1 MKQNN
6 LLLNISDQQLR
17 QAGLTRAQARKS
29 LAALDYRDNDVFRH
43 VMNAENPIS
52 RKILTM
58 YLSDLLHRQ
67 IVWIGS
73 EATEPVKANF
83 REKGVRYDVMVRIR
97 DDQGKSMLVNLEM
110 QNYRMAESLS
120 LRSQGYASRMVS
132 DQIEVGGSFDF
143 IPVLQIMIT
152 KRMPEM
158 KASREYLHYHRYTN
172 EKTRKWMPKE
182 RCRTLWIEMEKT
194 QALERVPTEQWRI
207 SDKITYML
215 RYSRDPKK
223 QKIIHELIEKEEVI
237 RMMEEK
243 RMDFLKDTS
252 YAIAKMRMKYDEMD
266 EKTVYKKGMRK
277 GVKKGVKQGMVQGII
292 KGMKQGLEQGLEQ
305 GIVQGMVQGM
315 VQGIVKGKVSLLK
328 ELLRQKWELTES
340 DEKDLDS
347 LNEEEVNQIV
357 QVLNRINTPKD
368 LQDQLKKLSDPK
380 HQAENHAQF
389 SFSHD

>member
-1 MKQNN
+1 MKQSN
-6 LLLNISDQQLR
+6 LLLNISDQQLQ

-43 VMNAENPIS
+43 VMNAENPVS

-58 YLSDLLHRQ
+58 YLSDLLHRR

-73 EATEPVKANF
+73 EATEPVKANC

-97 DDQGKSMLVNLEM
+97 DDLGKPMLVNLEM

-120 LRSQGYASRMVS
+120 LRSQGSRMVS

-172 EKTRKWMPKE
+172 EKTSKRMPKE

-194 QALERVPTEQWRI
+194 QALERIPTEQWRI
-207 SDKITYML
+207 SDKMTYML

-252 YAIAKMRMKYDEMD
+252 DAIARMRMKYDEMD
-266 EKTVYKKGMRK
+266 EKTVYKKGIEKGMRK
-277 GVKKGVKQGMVQGII
+277 GVKKGVKQGKI
-292 KGMKQGLEQGLEQ
+292 
-305 GIVQGMVQGM
+305 
-315 VQGIVKGKVSLLK
+315 SLLK

-368 LQDQLKKLSDPK
+368 LHDQLKKLSGSK
-380 HQAENHAQF
+380 HQAESHAQF

>member
-1 MKQNN
+1 MKQSN
-6 LLLNISDQQLR
+6 LLLNISDQQLQ

-43 VMNAENPIS
+43 VMNAENPVS

-58 YLSDLLHRQ
+58 YLSDLLHRR

-83 REKGVRYDVMVRIR
+83 REKGVRYDVMVRIQ
-97 DDQGKSMLVNLEM
+97 DDQGKPMLVNLEM

-152 KRMPEM
+152 RRMPEM

-172 EKTRKWMPKE
+172 EKTSKWMPKE

-194 QALERVPTEQWRI
+194 QALERIPTEQWRI
-207 SDKITYML
+207 SDKITYKL

-252 YAIAKMRMKYDEMD
+252 DAIARMRMKYDEMD
-266 EKTVYKKGMRK
+266 EKTVYKKGIEKGMRK
-277 GVKKGVKQGMVQGII
+277 GKI
-292 KGMKQGLEQGLEQ
+292 L
-305 GIVQGMVQGM
+305 
-315 VQGIVKGKVSLLK
+315 LLK
-328 ELLRQKWELTES
+328 DVLNQKLALTET
-340 DEKDLDS
+340 DEACLS
-347 LNEEEVNQIV
+347 NLTEEDINQIV
-357 QVLNRINTPKD
+357 HVLYKINTLED
-368 LQDQLKKLSDPK
+368 FHDQLKKLSDLK
-380 HQAENHAQF
+380 NRTINNTQF

>member
-43 VMNAENPIS
+43 VMNAENPVS

-58 YLSDLLHRQ
+58 YLSDLLHRR

-152 KRMPEM
+152 RRMPEM

-172 EKTRKWMPKE
+172 EKTSKRMPKE

-194 QALERVPTEQWRI
+194 QALEGIPTEQWRI
-207 SDKITYML
+207 SDKITYMF

-266 EKTVYKKGMRK
+266 EKTVYKKGIEK
-277 GVKKGVKQGMVQGII
+277 GLVQGF
-292 KGMKQGLEQGLEQ
+292 
-305 GIVQGMVQGM
+305 
-315 VQGIVKGKVSLLK
+315 VKGKVSLLK
-328 ELLRQKWELTES
+328 DILRLKWELTEN
-340 DEKDLDS
+340 DEKVLDD
-347 LNEEEVNQIV
+347 LNEEEVNEIV
-357 QVLNRINTPKD
+357 KVLNRMNTPKD
-368 LQDQLKKLSDPK
+368 LQDQLKKLSDSK
-380 HQAENHAQF
+380 RQADNRDQF

>member
-6 LLLNISDQQLR
+6 LLLNISDQQLQ

-43 VMNAENPIS
+43 VMNAENPVS

-58 YLSDLLHRQ
+58 YLSDLLHRR

-73 EATEPVKANF
+73 EATEPVKANC

-97 DDQGKSMLVNLEM
+97 DDLGKPMLVNLEM

-120 LRSQGYASRMVS
+120 LRSQGSRMVS

-152 KRMPEM
+152 RRMPEM

-172 EKTRKWMPKE
+172 EKTSKWMPKE

-194 QALERVPTEQWRI
+194 QALERIPTEQWRI
-207 SDKITYML
+207 SDKITYKL

-252 YAIAKMRMKYDEMD
+252 DAIARMRMKYDEMD
-266 EKTVYKKGMRK
+266 EKTVYKKGIEKGMRK
-277 GVKKGVKQGMVQGII
+277 GKI
-292 KGMKQGLEQGLEQ
+292 L
-305 GIVQGMVQGM
+305 
-315 VQGIVKGKVSLLK
+315 LLK
-328 ELLRQKWELTES
+328 DVLNQKLALTET
-340 DEKDLDS
+340 DEACLS
-347 LNEEEVNQIV
+347 NLTEEDINQIV
-357 QVLNRINTPKD
+357 HVLYKINTLED
-368 LQDQLKKLSDPK
+368 FHDQLKKLSDLK
-380 HQAENHAQF
+380 NRTINNTQF

>member
-43 VMNAENPIS
+43 VMNAENPVS

-97 DDQGKSMLVNLEM
+97 DDQGKPMLVNLEM

-172 EKTRKWMPKE
+172 EKTSKRMPKE

-266 EKTVYKKGMRK
+266 EKTVYKKGIKKGMRK
-277 GVKKGVKQGMVQGII
+277 GVK

-340 DEKDLDS
+340 DEKELDS
-347 LNEEEVNQIV
+347 LNEAEVNQIV
-357 QVLNRINTPKD
+357 QVLNRINTSED
-368 LQDQLKKLSDPK
+368 LHEQLKKLSDSK
-380 HQAENHAQF
+380 HEAENITQL
-389 SFSHD
+389 SYTHD

>member
-43 VMNAENPIS
+43 VMNAENPVS

-97 DDQGKSMLVNLEM
+97 DDQGKPMLVNLEM

-132 DQIEVGGSFDF
+132 DQIEVGSSFDF

-158 KASREYLHYHRYTN
+158 KASSEYLHYHRYTN
-172 EKTRKWMPKE
+172 EKTSKRMPKE

-194 QALERVPTEQWRI
+194 QALERIPTEQWRI

-237 RMMEEK
+237 QMMEEK

-266 EKTVYKKGMRK
+266 EKTVYKKGIEKGMRK
-277 GVKKGVKQGMVQGII
+277 GVKKGIKQGI
-292 KGMKQGLEQGLEQ
+292 EQ
-305 GIVQGMVQGM
+305 GIEQGI

-340 DEKDLDS
+340 DEKVLDS
-347 LNEEEVNQIV
+347 LNEAEVNQIV
-357 QVLNRINTPKD
+357 QVLNRINTSED
-368 LQDQLKKLSDPK
+368 LHEQLKKPSDSK
-380 HQAENHAQF
+380 HEAENITQL
-389 SFSHD
+389 SYTHD

>member
-1 MKQNN
+1 MKQSN
-6 LLLNISDQQLR
+6 LLLNISDQQLQ

-43 VMNAENPIS
+43 VMNAENPVS

-58 YLSDLLHRQ
+58 YLSDLLHRR

-97 DDQGKSMLVNLEM
+97 DDQGKPMLVNLEM

-152 KRMPEM
+152 RRMPEM

-172 EKTRKWMPKE
+172 EKTSKWMPKE

-194 QALERVPTEQWRI
+194 QALERIPTEQWRI
-207 SDKITYML
+207 SDKMTYML

-252 YAIAKMRMKYDEMD
+252 DAIARMRMKYDEMD
-266 EKTVYKKGMRK
+266 EKTVYKKGIEKGMRK
-277 GVKKGVKQGMVQGII
+277 GKI
-292 KGMKQGLEQGLEQ
+292 L
-305 GIVQGMVQGM
+305 
-315 VQGIVKGKVSLLK
+315 LLK
-328 ELLRQKWELTES
+328 DVLNQKLALTET
-340 DEKDLDS
+340 DEACLS
-347 LNEEEVNQIV
+347 NLTEEDINQIV
-357 QVLNRINTPKD
+357 HVLYKINTLED
-368 LQDQLKKLSDPK
+368 FHDQLKKLSDLK
-380 HQAENHAQF
+380 NRTINNTQF

>member
-97 DDQGKSMLVNLEM
+97 DDQGKPMLVNLEM

-172 EKTRKWMPKE
+172 EKTSKRMPKE

-194 QALERVPTEQWRI
+194 QASERDPTEQWRI

-266 EKTVYKKGMRK
+266 EKTVYKKGIKKGMRK
-277 GVKKGVKQGMVQGII
+277 GVK

-368 LQDQLKKLSDPK
+368 LQDQLKKLSDSK
-380 HQAENHAQF
+380 HQADNRTQF
-389 SFSHD
+389 SFSQD

>member
-6 LLLNISDQQLR
+6 LLLNISDQQLQ

-43 VMNAENPIS
+43 VMNAENPVS

-58 YLSDLLHRQ
+58 YLSDLLHRR

-83 REKGVRYDVMVRIR
+83 REKGVRYDVMVRIQ
-97 DDQGKSMLVNLEM
+97 DDQGKPMLVNLEM

-152 KRMPEM
+152 RRMPEM

-172 EKTRKWMPKE
+172 EKTSKWMPKE

-194 QALERVPTEQWRI
+194 QALERIPTEQWRI
-207 SDKITYML
+207 SDKMTYML

-252 YAIAKMRMKYDEMD
+252 DAIARMRMKYDEMD
-266 EKTVYKKGMRK
+266 EKTVYKKGIEKGMRK
-277 GVKKGVKQGMVQGII
+277 GKI
-292 KGMKQGLEQGLEQ
+292 L
-305 GIVQGMVQGM
+305 
-315 VQGIVKGKVSLLK
+315 LLK
-328 ELLRQKWELTES
+328 DVLNQKLALTET
-340 DEKDLDS
+340 DEACLS
-347 LNEEEVNQIV
+347 NLTEEDINQIV
-357 QVLNRINTPKD
+357 HVLYKINTLED
-368 LQDQLKKLSDPK
+368 FHDQLKKLSDLK
-380 HQAENHAQF
+380 NRTINNTQF

>member
-6 LLLNISDQQLR
+6 LLLNISDQQLH

-43 VMNAENPIS
+43 VMNAENPVS

-58 YLSDLLHRQ
+58 YLSDLLHRR

-172 EKTRKWMPKE
+172 EKTSKRMPKE

-194 QALERVPTEQWRI
+194 QALEGIPTEQWRI

-266 EKTVYKKGMRK
+266 EKTVYKKGIEK
-277 GVKKGVKQGMVQGII
+277 GLVQGF
-292 KGMKQGLEQGLEQ
+292 
-305 GIVQGMVQGM
+305 
-315 VQGIVKGKVSLLK
+315 VKGKVSLLK
-328 ELLRQKWELTES
+328 DILRLKWELTEN
-340 DEKDLDS
+340 DEKVLDD
-347 LNEEEVNQIV
+347 LNEEEVNEIV
-357 QVLNRINTPKD
+357 KVLNRMNTPKD
-368 LQDQLKKLSDPK
+368 LQDQLKKLSDSK
-380 HQAENHAQF
+380 RQADNRDQF

>member
-6 LLLNISDQQLR
+6 LLLNISDQQLQ

-43 VMNAENPIS
+43 VMNAENPVS

-58 YLSDLLHRQ
+58 YLSDLLHRR

-97 DDQGKSMLVNLEM
+97 DDLGKPMLVNLEM

-120 LRSQGYASRMVS
+120 LRSQGSRMVS

-152 KRMPEM
+152 GRMPEM

-172 EKTRKWMPKE
+172 EKTSKWMPKE

-194 QALERVPTEQWRI
+194 QALERIPTEQWRI
-207 SDKITYML
+207 SDKMTYML

-252 YAIAKMRMKYDEMD
+252 DAIARMRMKYDEMD
-266 EKTVYKKGMRK
+266 EKTVYKKGIEKGMRK
-277 GVKKGVKQGMVQGII
+277 GVKKGVKQGM
-292 KGMKQGLEQGLEQ
+292 KQGLEQGME
-305 GIVQGMVQGM
+305 QGM

-347 LNEEEVNQIV
+347 LNEEEVNQVV

-368 LQDQLKKLSDPK
+368 LHNQLKKLSDSK

>member
-6 LLLNISDQQLR
+6 LLLNISDQQLQ

-43 VMNAENPIS
+43 VMNAENPVS

-58 YLSDLLHRQ
+58 YLSDLLHRR

-97 DDQGKSMLVNLEM
+97 DDQGKPMLVNLEM

-158 KASREYLHYHRYTN
+158 KASSEYLHYHRYTN
-172 EKTRKWMPKE
+172 EKTSKRMPKE

-194 QALERVPTEQWRI
+194 QALERIPTEQWRI

-277 GVKKGVKQGMVQGII
+277 GVKKGVKQGKI
-292 KGMKQGLEQGLEQ
+292 
-305 GIVQGMVQGM
+305 
-315 VQGIVKGKVSLLK
+315 SLLK

-340 DEKDLDS
+340 DEKVLDN
-347 LNEEEVNQIV
+347 LNEAKVNQIV
-357 QVLNRINTPKD
+357 QVLNRINTSED
-368 LQDQLKKLSDPK
+368 LHEQLKKLSDSK
-380 HQAENHAQF
+380 HEAENITQL
-389 SFSHD
+389 SYTHD

>member
-6 LLLNISDQQLR
+6 LLLNISDQQLQ

-43 VMNAENPIS
+43 VMNAENPVS

-58 YLSDLLHRQ
+58 YLSDLLHRR

-97 DDQGKSMLVNLEM
+97 DDQGKPMLVNLEM

-120 LRSQGYASRMVS
+120 LRSQGSRMVS

-158 KASREYLHYHRYTN
+158 KAGREYLYYHRYTN
-172 EKTRKWMPKE
+172 EKTSKRMPKE

-194 QALERVPTEQWRI
+194 QALERIPTEQWRI

-266 EKTVYKKGMRK
+266 EKTVYKKGIEKGMRK
-277 GVKKGVKQGMVQGII
+277 GKI
-292 KGMKQGLEQGLEQ
+292 L
-305 GIVQGMVQGM
+305 
-315 VQGIVKGKVSLLK
+315 LLK
-328 ELLRQKWELTES
+328 DVLNQKLALTET
-340 DEKDLDS
+340 DEACLS
-347 LNEEEVNQIV
+347 NLTEEDINQIV
-357 QVLNRINTPKD
+357 HVLYKINTLED
-368 LQDQLKKLSDPK
+368 FHDQLKKLSDLK
-380 HQAENHAQF
+380 NRTINNTQF

>member
-1 MKQNN
+1 MKQSN
-6 LLLNISDQQLR
+6 LLLNISEQQLQ

-43 VMNAENPIS
+43 VMNAENPVS

-58 YLSDLLHRQ
+58 YLSDLLHRR

-97 DDQGKSMLVNLEM
+97 DDQGKPMLVNLEM

-152 KRMPEM
+152 GRMPEM

-172 EKTRKWMPKE
+172 EKTSKWMPKE

-194 QALERVPTEQWRI
+194 QALERIPTEQWRI

-252 YAIAKMRMKYDEMD
+252 DAIARMRMKYDEMD
-266 EKTVYKKGMRK
+266 EKTVYKKGIEKGMRK
-277 GVKKGVKQGMVQGII
+277 GKI
-292 KGMKQGLEQGLEQ
+292 L
-305 GIVQGMVQGM
+305 
-315 VQGIVKGKVSLLK
+315 LLK
-328 ELLRQKWELTES
+328 DVLNQKLALTET
-340 DEKDLDS
+340 DEACLS
-347 LNEEEVNQIV
+347 NLTEEDINQIV
-357 QVLNRINTPKD
+357 HVLYKINTLED
-368 LQDQLKKLSDPK
+368 FHDQLKKLSDLK
-380 HQAENHAQF
+380 NRTINNTQF

>member
-1 MKQNN
+1 MKQSN
-6 LLLNISDQQLR
+6 LLLNISEQQLQ

-43 VMNAENPIS
+43 VMNAENPVS

-58 YLSDLLHRQ
+58 YLSDLLHRR

-97 DDQGKSMLVNLEM
+97 DDQGKPMLVNLEM

-172 EKTRKWMPKE
+172 EKTSKWMPKE

-194 QALERVPTEQWRI
+194 QALERIPTEQWRI

-252 YAIAKMRMKYDEMD
+252 DAIARMRMKYDEMD
-266 EKTVYKKGMRK
+266 EKTVYKKGIEKGMRK
-277 GVKKGVKQGMVQGII
+277 GKI
-292 KGMKQGLEQGLEQ
+292 L
-305 GIVQGMVQGM
+305 
-315 VQGIVKGKVSLLK
+315 LLK
-328 ELLRQKWELTES
+328 DVLNQKLALTET
-340 DEKDLDS
+340 DEACLS
-347 LNEEEVNQIV
+347 NLTEEDINQIV
-357 QVLNRINTPKD
+357 HVLYKINTLED
-368 LQDQLKKLSDPK
+368 FHDQLKKLSDLK
-380 HQAENHAQF
+380 NRTINNTQF

>member
-97 DDQGKSMLVNLEM
+97 DDQGKPMLVNLEM

-132 DQIEVGGSFDF
+132 DQIEVGSSFDF

-172 EKTRKWMPKE
+172 EKTSKRMPKE

-266 EKTVYKKGMRK
+266 EKTVYKKGIKKGMRK
-277 GVKKGVKQGMVQGII
+277 GVKKGVKQGI
-292 KGMKQGLEQGLEQ
+292 EQ
-305 GIVQGMVQGM
+305 GIEQGI

-340 DEKDLDS
+340 DEKELDS
-347 LNEEEVNQIV
+347 LNEAEVNQIV
-357 QVLNRINTPKD
+357 QVLNRINTSED
-368 LQDQLKKLSDPK
+368 LHEQLKKLSDSK
-380 HQAENHAQF
+380 HEAENITQL
-389 SFSHD
+389 SYTHD

>member
-43 VMNAENPIS
+43 VMNAENPVS

-58 YLSDLLHRQ
+58 YLSDLLHRR

-97 DDQGKSMLVNLEM
+97 DDQGKPMLVNLEM

-194 QALERVPTEQWRI
+194 QALEGIPTEQWRI

-266 EKTVYKKGMRK
+266 EKTVYKKGIKKGMRK
-277 GVKKGVKQGMVQGII
+277 GVK

-368 LQDQLKKLSDPK
+368 LHDQLKKISDPK
-380 HQAENHAQF
+380 HQAESHAQF

>member
-6 LLLNISDQQLR
+6 LLLNISDQQLH

-43 VMNAENPIS
+43 VMNAENPVS

-58 YLSDLLHRQ
+58 YLSDLLHRR

-97 DDQGKSMLVNLEM
+97 DDQGKPMLVNLEM

-172 EKTRKWMPKE
+172 EKTSKRMPKE

-194 QALERVPTEQWRI
+194 QALEGIPTEQWRI

-266 EKTVYKKGMRK
+266 EKTVYKKGIEKGMRK

-292 KGMKQGLEQGLEQ
+292 
-305 GIVQGMVQGM
+305 
-315 VQGIVKGKVSLLK
+315 KGKVSLLK

-340 DEKDLDS
+340 DENDLDS
-347 LNEEEVNQIV
+347 LNEAEVNQIV

-368 LQDQLKKLSDPK
+368 LHDQLKKISDPK
-380 HQAENHAQF
+380 PQAENHAQF
-389 SFSHD
+389 AFSQD

>member
-52 RKILTM
+52 RKILMM

-97 DDQGKSMLVNLEM
+97 DDQGKPMLVNLEM

-132 DQIEVGGSFDF
+132 DQIEVGSSFDF

-172 EKTRKWMPKE
+172 EKTSKRMPKE

-194 QALERVPTEQWRI
+194 QALERIPTEQWRI

-266 EKTVYKKGMRK
+266 EKTVYKKGIEKGMRK
-277 GVKKGVKQGMVQGII
+277 GVKKGIKEGI
-292 KGMKQGLEQGLEQ
+292 EQ
-305 GIVQGMVQGM
+305 GIEQGI

-328 ELLRQKWELTES
+328 ELLRQKWELTER
-340 DEKDLDS
+340 DEKELDN

-368 LQDQLKKLSDPK
+368 LHEQLKKISDPK
-380 HQAENHAQF
+380 PQAENHAQF
-389 SFSHD
+389 AFSQD

>member
-1 MKQNN
+1 MKQSN
-6 LLLNISDQQLR
+6 LLLNISDQQLQ

-43 VMNAENPIS
+43 VMNAENPVS

-58 YLSDLLHRQ
+58 YLSDLLHRR

-97 DDQGKSMLVNLEM
+97 DDQGKPMLVNLEM

-152 KRMPEM
+152 RRMPEM

-172 EKTRKWMPKE
+172 EKTSKWMPKE

-194 QALERVPTEQWRI
+194 QALERIPTEQWRI

-252 YAIAKMRMKYDEMD
+252 DAIARMRMKYDEMD
-266 EKTVYKKGMRK
+266 EKTVYKKGIEKGMRK
-277 GVKKGVKQGMVQGII
+277 GKI
-292 KGMKQGLEQGLEQ
+292 L
-305 GIVQGMVQGM
+305 
-315 VQGIVKGKVSLLK
+315 LLK
-328 ELLRQKWELTES
+328 DVLNQKLALTET
-340 DEKDLDS
+340 DEACLS
-347 LNEEEVNQIV
+347 NLTEEDINQIV
-357 QVLNRINTPKD
+357 HVLYKINTLED
-368 LQDQLKKLSDPK
+368 FHDQLKKLSDLK
-380 HQAENHAQF
+380 NRTINNTQF

>member
-6 LLLNISDQQLR
+6 LLLNISDQQLQ

-43 VMNAENPIS
+43 VMNAENPVS

-58 YLSDLLHRQ
+58 YLSDLLHRR

-83 REKGVRYDVMVRIR
+83 REKGVRYDVMVRIQ
-97 DDQGKSMLVNLEM
+97 DDQGKPMLVNLEM

-120 LRSQGYASRMVS
+120 LRSQGSRMVS

-172 EKTRKWMPKE
+172 EKTSKWMPKE

-194 QALERVPTEQWRI
+194 QALERIPTEQWRI
-207 SDKITYML
+207 SDKITYKL

-252 YAIAKMRMKYDEMD
+252 DAIARMRMKYDEMD
-266 EKTVYKKGMRK
+266 EKTVYKKGIKKGMRK
-277 GVKKGVKQGMVQGII
+277 GVKKGVKQGM
-292 KGMKQGLEQGLEQ
+292 KQGLEQGME
-305 GIVQGMVQGM
+305 QGM

-357 QVLNRINTPKD
+357 QVLNRINTSED
-368 LQDQLKKLSDPK
+368 LHHQLRKLSDSK
-380 HQAENHAQF
+380 HQAENITQL
-389 SFSHD
+389 SYTHD